1 MKLLLSNKV
10 KSQML
15 VNSTNTLNV
24 FGLLG
29 DLFVSMYLNPFDAKN
44 IAKFFESFF
53 GFLQYKSIS
62 LITSL

>member
-1 MKLLLSNKV
+1 
-10 KSQML
+10 ML

-44 IAKFFESFF
+44 IAKLRKIPLFKHFVPYLFVDSFE
-53 GFLQYKSIS
+53 
-62 LITSL
+62 